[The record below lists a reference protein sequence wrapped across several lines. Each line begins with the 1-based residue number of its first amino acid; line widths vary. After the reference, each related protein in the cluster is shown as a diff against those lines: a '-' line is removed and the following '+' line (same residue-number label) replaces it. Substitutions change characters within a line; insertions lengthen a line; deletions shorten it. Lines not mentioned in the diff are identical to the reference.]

1 MTENEAPKKIVIAYI
16 DASNII
22 LSARRAGL
30 DLDLL
35 RLRQY
40 ILDKY
45 RTNEIYYF
53 TPNLKSTKDE
63 NEALIKA
70 GFKIVFKEIYYEN
83 SNTKANCDVEISH
96 YITKHI
102 ENNQVSKLILL
113 SGDGDFSMLLD
124 YANTN
129 EIKVEVL
136 STDVKSTSYILK
148 KKKYMILKYLVELG
162 DKIEK
167 SPANT

>member
-70 GFKIVFKEIYYEN
+70 GFKIVETEPVVEPPEQPILQNLASQFKEF
-83 SNTKANCDVEISH
+83 EIS
-96 YITKHI
+96 
-102 ENNQVSKLILL
+102 
-113 SGDGDFSMLLD
+113 
-124 YANTN
+124 
-129 EIKVEVL
+129 
-136 STDVKSTSYILK
+136 
-148 KKKYMILKYLVELG
+148 
-162 DKIEK
+162 
-167 SPANT
+167 PP